1 MKITRYSKDVDILTV
16 EVSDGPIAYAE
27 EAGRFIVHFSE
38 DGEPVLLEIMDAKDF
53 VLESLDSMLTATMDE
68 GVVYVLDKK
77 DANAS
82 IADDEIEQIYQDRA
96 ATSKYH
102 KLYSHLCNLAEQ
114 EWPTSFRKV
123 EAIVGFGLP
132 KSAYI
137 HRAWWANEMGETSYT
152 HSLAWR
158 AAGWKTAEVDM
169 KAQSLL
175 FRRIR
180 KLAAPKDRLSEIL
193 PVRSVGAWPEGLSL
207 RREDIY
213 DERV

>member
-1 MKITRYSKDVDILTV
+1 MKITRYSKDVDILMV
-16 EVSDGPIAYAE
+16 KVSDEPIAYAE
-27 EAGRFIVHFSE
+27 EAERFIVHFSE
-38 DGEPVLLEIMDAKDF
+38 EGTPVLLEIMDAKGF

-68 GVVYVLDKK
+68 GGVYSLNKK
-77 DANAS
+77 DANAPT
-82 IADDEIEQIYQDRA
+82 ADAESEQTHQGRA

-102 KLYSHLCNLAEQ
+102 KLYSHLCNLSKQ

-137 HRAWWANEMGETSYT
+137 HRAWWANETSEASHT

-193 PVRSVGAWPEGLSL
+193 PVRSVGSWPEGLSL

-213 DERV
+213 DKRV